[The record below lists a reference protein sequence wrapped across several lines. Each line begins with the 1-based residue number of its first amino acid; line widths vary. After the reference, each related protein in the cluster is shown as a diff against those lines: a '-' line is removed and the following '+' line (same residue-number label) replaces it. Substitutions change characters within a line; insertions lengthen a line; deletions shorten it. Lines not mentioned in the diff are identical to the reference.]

1 MSGGA
6 ALSLTPGAVSGEV
19 GCQGP
24 TPDQGV
30 TRAER
35 AWNIYVNG
43 IGALAYG
50 ARWIALSDQHKATWQ
65 AVVDAVRGAEAAE

>member
-1 MSGGA
+1 M
-6 ALSLTPGAVSGEV
+6 
-19 GCQGP
+19 
-24 TPDQGV
+24 
-30 TRAER
+30 AER

-50 ARWIALSDQHKATWQ
+50 ARWSALSDQHKAAWQ